1 MSAYAKS
8 ARLYSTPHWSNR
20 RASKS
25 QSIASKL
32 SARNRESNNLGIG
45 SQNFEIGSETQ
56 LNIPPPFQRRR
67 DVPLQ
72 SANTPKA
79 RPREHEANR
88 HTFASSSGRPTS
100 HHRGHNDFSDQN
112 DRVDIREHGIHPT
125 LGIPRNFSTTR
136 SDPSCEEGFD
146 PNGNYSNQHMSQL
159 TMNDFGSSPTYVS
172 CSQSTSSRPQPPYQ
186 QHRKDFHS
194 NAPQQQRGQ
203 LQEQDR
209 SKLHSSS
216 KVVSEK
222 NPFQE
227 YDGNSLD
234 DDCSTVLMS
243 QPLVSSKVSA
253 APDLSRNQQGRTPLR
268 SSQKHIRPL
277 LRDKQTTPNISRRL
291 GNDQANSGSVRSLA
305 QRKSRPW
312 MQVCK
317 DVVEPI
323 RSSLFPHRRSQAPAS
338 VARRNL
344 HNGSRSVSSGILVDP
359 EEISIKE
366 EKAKNY
372 SGRTMDRNSSDKCD
386 ESKNSSNK
394 KLDKKGKSDTR
405 CAETENTEIT
415 VMDFNEK
422 ASDECTIKT
431 ASFQFQADHS
441 KHRETT
447 PDQVPNVS
455 RSAKQ
460 VISIPDSSVN
470 TEASIRDSG
479 LKKQQDV
486 LDNRATALAGQLD
499 QIQDNIANMDV
510 KIAEID
516 QSISKTLTQIRATGE
531 EEKTKLCEVIS
542 TFREKHES
550 NEQAQADKIKSLSD
564 ELHSVVHRSANRLP
578 EEVRKSVMPSI
589 EANIKD
595 VIDAAVAEVRK
606 DLIDSM
612 KKEMAAQTQ
621 KSITKEEEASQEK
634 IIDPPE
640 TDIAWR
646 ASLGEDNDTVV
657 DLQITNRTKKRKE
670 SSLDEY
676 TPMRNSKLEASSMEN
691 QTSTP
696 KGQSPVRS
704 AIVTATA
711 SARAD
716 LFPSFVTNA
725 ISPKRQRDTGSRGR
739 ATFDSRSKTPVLPT
753 LPTTAPRH
761 SLLPSFIR
769 RSLSRCPDLHV
780 LKHAKRPKN
789 GVRSVDTAQDT
800 LIQVSHGLSDSS
812 TKNRERRHSS
822 RIKQAREKMDT
833 SGKNHSDFPVRVVSP
848 LLSSDGLLRSGNEGT
863 SNPSR
868 CVTPKK
874 GHTTLISDRKRYG
887 VRDLMK
893 DKIERKIDLS
903 GVKSSEMKRKA
914 TPRQSAKT
922 NGGRKTASAR
932 KRSVTTAFSLPKD
945 LGIASGLVES
955 NELLNESIYTSGR
968 DKESDPLY
976 SDAKSDSKR
985 PSSGDSRNS
994 SVPSHLKRMRKK
1006 SYGGKRRRLDDLLKD
1021 DNFAF
1026 M

>member
-25 QSIASKL
+25 QTSIASKL

-67 DVPLQ
+67 DVPLP
-72 SANTPKA
+72 SNSPKA
-79 RPREHEANR
+79 RPCEHEANR
-88 HTFASSSGRPTS
+88 HTFTSSSGRPTS

-112 DRVDIREHGIHPT
+112 DRGDIREHAIHPT
-125 LGIPRNFSTTR
+125 LGIPRNFSTIR
-136 SDPSCEEGFD
+136 SDPSCDEGFD
-146 PNGNYSNQHMSQL
+146 PNGNHSNQHMSQL
-159 TMNDFGSSPTYVS
+159 TMNDFGSSPTYIS

-186 QHRKDFHS
+186 QNRNDFHS

-203 LQEQDR
+203 LHEQDR
-209 SKLHSSS
+209 SKFRSSS

-253 APDLSRNQQGRTPLR
+253 ASDLPRNQQGRTPLR
-268 SSQKHIRPL
+268 SSQKHLRPL
-277 LRDKQTTPNISRRL
+277 LRDNQTTPNISRRL
-291 GNDQANSGSVRSLA
+291 DQANSGSVRSLA

-317 DVVEPI
+317 DVVEPL
-323 RSSLFPHRRSQAPAS
+323 RSSLFPQRRSKAPDS
-338 VARRNL
+338 IARRNL
-344 HNGSRSVSSGILVDP
+344 HNGSRSVSSGILVDS
-359 EEISIKE
+359 EEISTKE

-372 SGRTMDRNSSDKCD
+372 SGRTMDRNPSYKCD
-386 ESKNSSNK
+386 ESNNSSNK
-394 KLDKKGKSDTR
+394 KHDKKGKSDTR

-415 VMDFNEK
+415 VMDSNEK

-455 RSAKQ
+455 RSTEQ

-470 TEASIRDSG
+470 TEASIRDSD
-479 LKKQQDV
+479 LKEQQDL
-486 LDNRATALAGQLD
+486 LDNRATALADQLD
-499 QIQDNIANMDV
+499 QIQHNIANMDV

-531 EEKTKLCEVIS
+531 EEKTKLCKVIS

-550 NEQAQADKIKSLSD
+550 NEQAQADKIKILSD
-564 ELHSVVHRSANRLP
+564 ELHSVVHKSANRLP

-612 KKEMAAQTQ
+612 KQEVAAQTQ
-621 KSITKEEEASQEK
+621 KSIMKEEEASQER

-646 ASLGEDNDTVV
+646 ASLGDDNDTVV
-657 DLQITNRTKKRKE
+657 DLHITNGTKKRKE
-670 SSLDEY
+670 SSLENEY
-676 TPMRNSKLEASSMEN
+676 APMRNSKLEASSMEN

-711 SARAD
+711 NVRAD

-725 ISPKRQRDTGSRGR
+725 ISPKRQRDTRSRGR
-739 ATFDSRSKTPVLPT
+739 TALDSRSKTPVLPT

-780 LKHAKRPKN
+780 LKRAKRPKN
-789 GVRSVDTAQDT
+789 GVRSDDTAQDT

-812 TKNRERRHSS
+812 TKHRERRHSS

-848 LLSSDGLLRSGNEGT
+848 LLSSDGLLRSGNEDT
-863 SNPSR
+863 SNTSR

-874 GHTTLISDRKRYG
+874 GHATSISGRKRYG
-887 VRDLMK
+887 VRDLVK
-893 DKIERKIDLS
+893 DKVERKIDLS
-903 GVKSSEMKRKA
+903 GVKSSEMKKNA
-914 TPRQSAKT
+914 APRQSSKP
-922 NGGRKTASAR
+922 NIGGRKTASAR

-945 LGIASGLVES
+945 LGIASGLVER
-955 NELLNESIYTSGR
+955 NELLNESMYTAGR
-968 DKESDPLY
+968 DKESDSLY
-976 SDAKSDSKR
+976 SNARSEQKR
-985 PSSGDSRNS
+985 PSSGDSRKS
-994 SVPSHLKRMRKK
+994 SVPTNLKRMRKK
-1006 SYGGKRRRLDDLLKD
+1006 TYGGKRRRLDDLLKD